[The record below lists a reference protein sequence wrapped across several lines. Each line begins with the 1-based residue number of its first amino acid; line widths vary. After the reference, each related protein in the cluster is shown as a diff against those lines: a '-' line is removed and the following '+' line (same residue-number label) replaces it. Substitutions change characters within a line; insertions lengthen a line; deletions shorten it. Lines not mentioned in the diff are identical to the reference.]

1 MTSPYDWLAFPVQ
14 VALAILLTIA
24 ALLWGGKVSSQG
36 ALIVQR
42 VPGGI
47 AAIEMP
53 WSAGKAEDNLARLRA
68 DGRDVLRD
76 NLKLDF
82 LFLLLYPLAISLA
95 CATMA
100 QLVSDK
106 YRAIGFACAWAVL
119 AAMPLD
125 AIENTSLLAMLSG
138 RVAAPWPQLSTF
150 CATFKFAVTL
160 GGLFYFIVALVHQSV
175 ICIRQMF

>member
-14 VALAILLTIA
+14 VGLAILLSIA

-47 AAIEMP
+47 AALEMP
-53 WSAGKAEDNLARLRA
+53 WSSAQAQDDLARLHA

-100 QLVSDK
+100 HLETDK
-106 YRAIGFACAWAVL
+106 YRVVGFACAWAVL
-119 AAMPLD
+119 AALPLD
-125 AIENTSLLAMLSG
+125 AIENTSMLAMLSG
-138 RVAAPWPQLSTF
+138 RTDAPWPQLSTI

-160 GGLFYFIVALVHQSV
+160 GGLFYFVVTLLHQV
-175 ICIRQMF
+175 TVCIRQML

>member
-1 MTSPYDWLAFPVQ
+1 MTSPYDWLSYPIQ
-14 VALAILLTIA
+14 IGLALLLSIA
-24 ALLWGGKVSSQG
+24 ALMWGGKVSSQG

-47 AAIEMP
+47 AALEMP
-53 WSAGKAEDNLARLRA
+53 WSSAQAQDNLARLHA

-95 CATMA
+95 CATIA
-100 QLVSDK
+100 HQEPEK
-106 YRAIGFACAWAVL
+106 YRVIGFACAWAAL
-119 AAMPLD
+119 AALPLD
-125 AIENTSLLAMLSG
+125 AIENTSILAMLSG
-138 RVAAPWPQLSTF
+138 RTDAPWPQLSTV

-160 GGLFYFIVALVHQSV
+160 GGMLYFVVSLFHQAAT
-175 ICIRQMF
+175 CIREMF